1 MHTRGLASRFG
12 FFFAHKDAIGVN
24 CVCVDDTS
32 GQPATRRA
40 NYSGP
45 AEGAHISMANMT
57 TTMMRGL
64 AIALAVATAGG
75 VRASAAAGRHGAD
88 ASSFCADPTGFDG
101 SLPSGFG
108 NDENCESVASLLV
121 SDQTFSIIHR
131 LLLSLSLLLSRAR
144 VCVPCLPHLR
154 RACQMDD
161 SHVLH
166 TSARVP

>member
-1 MHTRGLASRFG
+1 MRFG
-12 FFFAHKDAIGVN
+12 FFFAHKEAIGVN
-24 CVCVDDTS
+24 CVDDTS

-45 AEGAHISMANMT
+45 AEVARISMANMT